1 MGAAPLDG
9 ITVVSIE
16 QAVAAPL
23 ATRHLADLGARVIK
37 VERPDG
43 GDFARRYDTAV
54 NGLSA
59 YFVWAN
65 RSKESITLNLKDE
78 RARDVVH
85 RLVARADVFV
95 QNLAPSGAEAW
106 GLGGAAL
113 RERHPSLVVCEI
125 SGYGVGGP
133 LAERK
138 AYDLLVQAEAGFL
151 AVTGTPD
158 EGVKAGISIA
168 DIAAGMYTYSGILGA
183 LFARTRTGEGSLLAV
198 SLLDALAEWMS
209 MPLYYDHYSGQ
220 FPRRTGARHATIA
233 PYGPFATASGGPI
246 LLGVQNER
254 EWRRLCEDVIGRP
267 DLFDQPR
274 FSTNPARVEHIEEL
288 ESVIEAAF
296 AAASHEELAQR
307 LDDASIAYA
316 RVSSL
321 PEVWDHPQL
330 RARERFVEID
340 SPAGSLEVLRPPAE
354 PPGGARFGPVP
365 TLGADTD
372 AVLAW
377 LGIGS
382 DVVKEWHAEGV
393 I

>member
-1 MGAAPLDG
+1 MKAGPLDD
-9 ITVVSIE
+9 ITVISLE

-95 QNLAPSGAEAW
+95 QNLAPGGADAW

-113 RERHPSLVVCEI
+113 QERHPSLIVCEI

-133 LAERK
+133 LAQRK

-151 AVTGTPD
+151 AVTGTP
-158 EGVKAGISIA
+158 EERVKAGISIA
-168 DIAAGMYTYSGILGA
+168 DIAAGMYAYSGILGA
-183 LFARTRTGEGSLLAV
+183 LFARTRTGGGSLLSV

-209 MPLYYDHYSGQ
+209 MPLYYDHYSGRS
-220 FPRRTGARHATIA
+220 PLRTGARHATIA
-233 PYGPFATASGGPI
+233 PYGPYSTASGGPI

-254 EWRRLCEDVIGRP
+254 EWRRLCEDVVGRP
-267 DLFDQPR
+267 DLIDDPR
-274 FSTNPARVEHIEEL
+274 FATNPARVEHVDEL
-288 ESVIEAAF
+288 EGVIEAAF
-296 AAASHEELAQR
+296 ATASHEELAQR
-307 LDDASIAYA
+307 LDFAGIAFA

-321 PEVWDHPQL
+321 PDVWAHPQL
-330 RARERFVEID
+330 RERERFVEIE
-340 SPAGSLEVLRPPAE
+340 SPAGPLEVLRPPAE
-354 PPGGARFGPVP
+354 PPGGASFGPVP
-365 TLGADTD
+365 ALGGDTD
-372 AVLAW
+372 RVLAW

-382 DVVKEWHAEGV
+382 DLLNEWRAEGV

>member
-1 MGAAPLDG
+1 MNAGPLDG

-43 GDFARRYDTAV
+43 GDFARQYDTSV

-78 RARDVVH
+78 RAREVAH
-85 RLVARADVFV
+85 ALVARADVFV
-95 QNLAPSGAEAW
+95 QNLAPGGADGW

-133 LAERK
+133 WADRK
-138 AYDLLVQAEAGFL
+138 AYDLLVQAESGFL
-151 AVTGTPD
+151 TVTGTP
-158 EGVKAGISIA
+158 EEVAKAGISIA
-168 DIAAGMYTYSGILGA
+168 DIAAGMYCYSGILGA
-183 LFARTRTGEGSLLAV
+183 LLARSRTGEGSLLSV

-209 MPLYYDHYSGQ
+209 MPLYYDHYSGRS
-220 FPRRTGARHATIA
+220 PRRTGARHATIA
-233 PYGPFATASGGPI
+233 PYGPYATASGGPI

-254 EWRRLCEDVIGRP
+254 EWRRLCEEVIGRP
-267 DLFDQPR
+267 DLVDDPR
-274 FSTNPARVEHIEEL
+274 YATNPSRVEHIEEL
-288 ESVIEAAF
+288 ERVIGGAF
-296 AAASHEELAQR
+296 ATASHQELAQR
-307 LDDASIAYA
+307 LDDAGIAYA

-321 PEVWDHPQL
+321 PDVWDHPQL
-330 RARERFVEID
+330 RARGRFVQID

-365 TLGADTD
+365 ALGADTD
-372 AVLAW
+372 TVLAW

-382 DVVKEWHAEGV
+382 DVVKEWRAEGV
-393 I
+393 V